1 MAQLLNHAQPGDIIT
16 AEDWNLV
23 VDAIN
28 ELLQAG
34 QTTGIKIAAALPAG
48 TAIDPIRIGLLVQVT
63 GQNFGF
69 AIGQSKVTFEGPT
82 SQVVVNRQ
90 EMLSGSS
97 DERLLFIMPP
107 IAGITAD
114 GLSATMRVS
123 NGLSDDTRQVVIRPV
138 VINLAGDMFVTFRGD
153 TTPNPNPNPILPSQP
168 ATFAYRLQ
176 SATNMPAA
184 FDLIA
189 EIPSASVAIPPSLV
203 PSIEFR
209 DQSNAVI
216 SSKRIELGRSETRNI
231 SVRIPV
237 VPATFNNQNFVLRI
251 RATSGAVIGTDERT
265 IPVST
270 PVVEQDPAID
280 MQQTSH
286 TVFDII
292 TGNIDGDTANGRL
305 ESGSSILLKV
315 GKLIHVPFNVSLK
328 QSGTYNITIGPKP
341 GQSLTGWTLQLV
353 STPPS
358 VVAGASDPARV
369 FTFGVNPTAS
379 AVSNGAFVFRVKRS
393 GALTEWSKEFT
404 VQLLP

>member
-176 SATNMPAA
+176 SATNMPAT

-237 VPATFNNQNFVLRI
+237 VPATFNNQN
-251 RATSGAVIGTDERT
+251 
-265 IPVST
+265 
-270 PVVEQDPAID
+270 
-280 MQQTSH
+280 
-286 TVFDII
+286 
-292 TGNIDGDTANGRL
+292 
-305 ESGSSILLKV
+305 
-315 GKLIHVPFNVSLK
+315 
-328 QSGTYNITIGPKP
+328 
-341 GQSLTGWTLQLV
+341 
-353 STPPS
+353 
-358 VVAGASDPARV
+358 
-369 FTFGVNPTAS
+369 
-379 AVSNGAFVFRVKRS
+379 
-393 GALTEWSKEFT
+393 
-404 VQLLP
+404 